1 MAVRSKSAWF
11 PSNKHVVVPPSQ
23 VERVLKYLRG
33 EIKVPVVDRCQ
44 INRCLMQIIFHYFLA
59 QRKIF
64 RLLPL
69 VDIFVFLHFDTDD
82 CRLVQWAT
90 EMGERLPCAVNVMHI
105 S

>member
-1 MAVRSKSAWF
+1 
-11 PSNKHVVVPPSQ
+11 
-23 VERVLKYLRG
+23 
-33 EIKVPVVDRCQ
+33 
-44 INRCLMQIIFHYFLA
+44 MQIILLYFLA

-69 VDIFVFLHFDTDD
+69 GGISVSLHFDTDD

>member
-1 MAVRSKSAWF
+1 
-11 PSNKHVVVPPSQ
+11 
-23 VERVLKYLRG
+23 
-33 EIKVPVVDRCQ
+33 
-44 INRCLMQIIFHYFLA
+44 MQIIFHYFLA